1 MNTNRRFISIV
12 GLGCAA
18 AAALAGCSSAA
29 SSASSASAP
38 AVSSTSAAT
47 SSSSAAS
54 PAASAAGDYVVGVD
68 DVLSG
73 PLASY
78 GQSFL
83 IDARAAVS
91 YVNAHGGVNGHQVK
105 LVSADSA
112 ATGQN
117 ASSAAQQLIS
127 TENVN
132 AIVGFTLSD
141 DCAAVSALA
150 TAHQVPI
157 VCTSIAPSQL
167 SPVEKYTFAGGDVE
181 IEEVPGTIA
190 FVENYLKLAKG
201 STFAILGANPLGT
214 QLWAKQLT
222 TAMTAAGY
230 KSVATEL
237 IPVTSVSGSTQI
249 AQVVAAKPDIIFAE
263 PVASMYLP
271 LIQALRAAGSNAPVV
286 SAHNGVGYQG
296 IVSIKDPNLY
306 GITPTEYITSTAS
319 TQAGAAMYISGMKS
333 IGQTTL
339 SQLNGIIGAPG
350 FITVYGI
357 TQALKTC
364 SYPCS
369 GADLATA
376 LQSLKLTLPGLVSGT
391 FGWTSALHTPYT
403 HEFVYAWDPTTKAPK
418 IVEQSLELGTPTP

>member
-1 MNTNRRFISIV
+1 VHPNKRFISIAGV
-12 GLGCAA
+12 GCVLAA
-18 AAALAGCSSAA
+18 TLAGCSSGGSSSPGSSSPVANA
-29 SSASSASAP
+29 SGASTSGASTSSA
-38 AVSSTSAAT
+38 
-47 SSSSAAS
+47 
-54 PAASAAGDYVVGVD
+54 AAGDYVIGVD

-83 IDARAAVS
+83 TNARAAVN
-91 YVNAHGGVNGHQVK
+91 YVNANGGVNGHQVK

-127 TENVN
+127 TDNVS

-167 SPVEKYTFAGGDVE
+167 SPVQKDTFAGGDVE
-181 IEEVPGTIA
+181 IEEVPGTLA
-190 FVENYLKLAKG
+190 FVQNYLKLPKG

-214 QLWAKQLT
+214 QLWAQQLT
-222 TAMTAAGY
+222 AAMKAAGY
-230 KSVATEL
+230 KSVAEEL
-237 IPVTSVSGSTQI
+237 IPVTSVNGSTQI
-249 AQVVAAKPDIIFAE
+249 SQVVAAKPDIVFAE

-271 LIQALRAAGSNAPVV
+271 LVQALRAAGNNAPIV

-296 IVSIKDPNLY
+296 IASIKDPHLY
-306 GITPTEYITSTAS
+306 GITPTEYVTDTAS
-319 TQAGAAMYISGMKS
+319 TQSGAAMYISGMKTL
-333 IGQTTL
+333 GQTTP
-339 SQLNGIIGAPG
+339 SQLNGIIGVPG
-350 FITVYGI
+350 FLTVYGI

-369 GADLATA
+369 GATLATA
-376 LQSLKLTLPGLVSGT
+376 LESLKLTLPGLVSGT
-391 FGWTSALHTPYT
+391 FGWTAALHTPYT
-403 HEFVYAWDPTTKAPK
+403 HEFVYAWDTATKAPE
-418 IVEQSLELGTPTP
+418 IVEQSLVLGTPTP

>member
-1 MNTNRRFISIV
+1 VGSNKRFISIV
-12 GLGCAA
+12 GLGCAVT
-18 AAALAGCSSAA
+18 AALAGCSSGG
-29 SSASSASAP
+29 
-38 AVSSTSAAT
+38 
-47 SSSSAAS
+47 SSSSAS
-54 PAASAAGDYVVGVD
+54 GSSGSSSSSAASAAGDYVIGVD

-83 IDARAAVS
+83 TNARAAVS
-91 YVNAHGGVNGHQVK
+91 YVNANGGVNGHQIK

-141 DCAAVSALA
+141 DCAAVSASA
-150 TAHQVPI
+150 TAHSVPI

-167 SPVEKYTFAGGDVE
+167 SPVEPYTFAGGDVE
-181 IEEVPGTIA
+181 IEEVPGTLA
-190 FVENYLKLAKG
+190 FVKNYLKLAPG

-237 IPVTSVSGSTQI
+237 IPVTSVNGNTQI

-271 LIQALRAAGSNAPVV
+271 LDQALRASGSKAPIV

-296 IVSIKDPNLY
+296 IASIKDPNLY
-306 GITPTEYITSTAS
+306 GITPTEYVTDTAS
-319 TQAGAAMYISGMKS
+319 TDAGAAMYISGMKS
-333 IGQTTL
+333 VGQTSP
-339 SQLNGIIGAPG
+339 SQLNGIIGVPG
-350 FITVYGI
+350 FLTVYGI

-369 GADLATA
+369 GTNLATA
-376 LQSLKLTLPGLVSGT
+376 LAALKLTLPGLVSGT
-391 FGWTSALHTPYT
+391 FGWTSALHTPFT
-403 HEFVYAWDPTTKAPK
+403 HEFVYAWDPATKAPK
-418 IVEQSLELGTPTP
+418 IVEQSLVLGTPTP

>member
-1 MNTNRRFISIV
+1 VHPNKRFISIAGV
-12 GLGCAA
+12 GCVLAA
-18 AAALAGCSSAA
+18 TLAGCSSGG
-29 SSASSASAP
+29 
-38 AVSSTSAAT
+38 
-47 SSSSAAS
+47 SSSSGSSSPVANAS
-54 PAASAAGDYVVGVD
+54 GASTSSAAGDYVIGVD

-83 IDARAAVS
+83 TNARAAVN
-91 YVNAHGGVNGHQVK
+91 YVNANGGVNGHQVK

-127 TENVN
+127 TDNVS

-167 SPVEKYTFAGGDVE
+167 SPVQKYTFAGGDVE
-181 IEEVPGTIA
+181 IEEVPGTLA
-190 FVENYLKLAKG
+190 FVQNYLKLPKG

-214 QLWAKQLT
+214 QLWAQQLT
-222 TAMTAAGY
+222 TAMKAAGY
-230 KSVATEL
+230 KSVAEEL
-237 IPVTSVSGSTQI
+237 IPVTSVNGSTQI
-249 AQVVAAKPDIIFAE
+249 SQVVAAKPDIVFAE

-271 LIQALRAAGSNAPVV
+271 LVQALRAAGNNAPIV

-296 IVSIKDPNLY
+296 IASIKDPHLY
-306 GITPTEYITSTAS
+306 GITPTEYVTDTAS
-319 TQAGAAMYISGMKS
+319 TQSGAAMYIAGMKTL
-333 IGQTTL
+333 GQTTP
-339 SQLNGIIGAPG
+339 SQLNGIIGVPG
-350 FITVYGI
+350 FLTVYGI

-369 GADLATA
+369 GATLATA
-376 LQSLKLTLPGLVSGT
+376 LESLKLTLPGLVSGT
-391 FGWTSALHTPYT
+391 FGWTAALHTPYT
-403 HEFVYAWDPTTKAPK
+403 HEFVYAWDTATKAPE
-418 IVEQSLELGTPTP
+418 IVEQSLVLGTPTP